1 MRLLNVFPLLLM
13 LATAPAG
20 AAMFKWTDANGNV
33 QYGQFP
39 PAGSQA
45 ERLKS
50 APPAPASA
58 PAGKSLQQRVEE
70 MEKHQDSEQ
79 QRKAET
85 AQKQQ
90 EAANR
95 KTNCENARKNIER
108 LNYGGNRLMHMP
120 DGSYQR
126 LDEKQKQEQLEKNR
140 KAIKEFC
147 D

>member
-1 MRLLNVFPLLLM
+1 MRLLNVFPLLLL
-13 LATAPAG
+13 LAATPAG

-39 PAGSQA
+39 PAGSNA
-45 ERLKS
+45 ERLKG
-50 APPAPASA
+50 APAPASA

-70 MEKHQDSEQ
+70 MEKHQESEKQ
-79 QRKAET
+79 SKAEA

-95 KTNCENARKNIER
+95 KTNCENARQNIER
-108 LNYGGNRLMHMP
+108 LNYGGNRLVHMP

-126 LDEKQKQEQLEKNR
+126 LDEKQKQAQLEKNR
-140 KAIKEFC
+140 KAVEEFC

>member
-1 MRLLNVFPLLLM
+1 MRLLNVFPLLLL
-13 LATAPAG
+13 LAATPAG
-20 AAMFKWTDANGNV
+20 AAVFKWTDANGNV

-39 PAGSQA
+39 PAGSNA
-45 ERLKS
+45 ERLKG
-50 APPAPASA
+50 APAPASA

-70 MEKHQDSEQ
+70 MEKHRDSEKQ
-79 QRKAET
+79 SKAEA

-95 KTNCENARKNIER
+95 KTNCENARQNIER
-108 LNYGGNRLMHMP
+108 LNYGGNRLVHMP

-140 KAIKEFC
+140 KAVEEFC